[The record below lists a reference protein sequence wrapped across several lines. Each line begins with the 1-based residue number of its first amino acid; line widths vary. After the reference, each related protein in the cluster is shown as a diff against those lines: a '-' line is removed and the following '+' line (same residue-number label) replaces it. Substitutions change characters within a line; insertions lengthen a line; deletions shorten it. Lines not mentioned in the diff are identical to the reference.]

1 MERLIQIVTSVVFA
15 AHALLGCGV
24 HFTCRHNPAVEVCA
38 ADHHHAH
45 DCASHDEGSPYES
58 GEDESPQAP
67 CQHVSCSFVKA
78 ESVRLDY
85 GGQLVNLL
93 AATPTLLEPVML
105 PHVYRTANEPLCAA
119 DLTSTPLFV
128 WHCALVI

>member
-1 MERLIQIVTSVVFA
+1 MDRLIQIVTSFVFA

-24 HFTCRHNPAVEVCA
+24 HFSCRHNPAVEICSS
-38 ADHHHAH
+38 DHDHAH
-45 DCASHDEGSPYES
+45 GCASHDEGEPYES
-58 GEDESPQAP
+58 GEEESPEAP

-78 ESVRLDY
+78 ESVRLDQ
-85 GGQLVNLL
+85 GGQPIEWL
-93 AATPTLLEPVML
+93 AATAALLEPAMSPQVSL
-105 PHVYRTANEPLCAA
+105 SASEPLCAA

>member
-24 HFTCRHNPAVEVCA
+24 HYSCRHNPAREICSATQHV
-38 ADHHHAH
+38 HH
-45 DCASHDEGSPYES
+45 DCGGHHEGQSHESSDEGLPE
-58 GEDESPQAP
+58 AP

-78 ESVRLDY
+78 ETVRVDQ
-85 GGQLVNLL
+85 GVGHVEWIAAAAMLVEP
-93 AATPTLLEPVML
+93 AATPQVFL
-105 PHVYRTANEPLCAA
+105 TANEPLCAA

>member
-24 HFTCRHNPAVEVCA
+24 HYTCRHNPAVEVCSTTH
-38 ADHHHAH
+38 DHSH
-45 DCASHDEGSPYES
+45 DCASHHEGESQES
-58 GEDESPQAP
+58 GDDQSPSEP

-78 ESVRLDY
+78 ETVRVDQSAGHVEWVVPVAPSIELT
-85 GGQLVNLL
+85 
-93 AATPTLLEPVML
+93 ATSQRFLT
-105 PHVYRTANEPLCAA
+105 TNEPLCAVE
-119 DLTSTPLFV
+119 LTSTPLFV

>member
-1 MERLIQIVTSVVFA
+1 MVRLIQFVTSVVFA

-24 HFTCRHNPAVEVCA
+24 HYTCRHNPAVAVCST
-38 ADHHHAH
+38 ADHHSH
-45 DCASHDEGSPYES
+45 DCASHHEDDSQES
-58 GEDESPQAP
+58 SDDPAPAAP

-78 ESVRLDY
+78 ETVRVEQGMGHVEWIVQVAPSIELTATS
-85 GGQLVNLL
+85 QRILV
-93 AATPTLLEPVML
+93 
-105 PHVYRTANEPLCAA
+105 ANEPLCAA